1 MYKSTYLSVRIHTP
15 EEALDITPNT
25 NVDILLWL
33 IDVYDL
39 GQNKTC
45 AKAVKKLIMKH
56 YHTLDERV
64 PGMLPRW
71 TKGMMAWVTF
81 LNALEP
87 CYEFDKE
94 WVIQN
99 NMLISNEPPLSWTID
114 DLLTTLDAIA
124 MRWKNAYTLERVKLQ
139 QYLHCLW
146 SVAKKFTMNL
156 HARIQ
161 NGLKEGSFM
170 KIHPKQIV
178 ACYSRFYWF
187 NKTLELYDLYN
198 REEKAVECNA
208 FFKHELRHFIL
219 RKFRD
224 ELLTDVW
231 ETVPFY
237 GDREIAGHDSL
248 GEGMSTYSCI
258 YKRHPVCILQKIQ
271 QKVLYDKPED
281 VQKANSTAVNLK
293 IIQTYF
299 QNNYKIDFKKF
310 FICYER
316 NHPKHWKAVL
326 ESIVPIIVESFGKF
340 SVIHDKRA
348 YCHGRI
354 DEVFPVWVQL
364 AEKPHGL
371 DLTELKNK
379 LFDQSSA
386 SSQGGSIY
394 ELSI

>member
-15 EEALDITPNT
+15 EEALDITPDT

-39 GQNKTC
+39 GQN
-45 AKAVKKLIMKH
+45 AVSAQAVQKLIMKH
-56 YHTLDERV
+56 YHTLNERV
-64 PGMLPRW
+64 PGLLPRW

-87 CYEFDKE
+87 SYEFDKD
-94 WVIQN
+94 WVVEN
-99 NMLISNEPPLSWTID
+99 NMLISPESPELWSID

-124 MRWKNAYTLERVKLQ
+124 MRWKNAYTLTRVKLQ

-146 SVAKKFTMNL
+146 SVAKRFTMHL
-156 HARIQ
+156 HPHIQ
-161 NGLKEGSFM
+161 NGLKEGSLM
-170 KIHPKQIV
+170 KIHPKQIM
-178 ACYSRFYWF
+178 ACFSRFYWF
-187 NKTLELYDLYN
+187 NKTLDLYDLYD
-198 REEKAVECNA
+198 REEKTVECNP

-231 ETVPFY
+231 NTVPFY
-237 GDREIAGHDSL
+237 GDVEIAGHESL
-248 GEGMSTYSCI
+248 GEGLSTYSCI

-271 QKVLYDKPED
+271 QRVLYDKPED
-281 VQKANSTAVNLK
+281 VQKVHSTAVNLK

-299 QNNYKIDFKKF
+299 ANNHKIDFLKF
-310 FICYER
+310 FVCYER
-316 NHPKHWKAVL
+316 NHSKHWQAVK
-326 ESIVPIIVESFGKF
+326 ESTVPVIVQSFGKF
-340 SVIHDKRA
+340 SVVSNGKA
-348 YCHGRI
+348 YCHGKI
-354 DEVFPVWVQL
+354 EAVFPVWVQL

-379 LFDQSSA
+379 LFGESS
-386 SSQGGSIY
+386 SSSSSTIY
-394 ELSI
+394 ELEI

>member
-15 EEALDITPNT
+15 EEALQIMPDT

-45 AKAVKKLIMKH
+45 AQAVKKLIMKH
-56 YHTLDERV
+56 YHTLNERV
-64 PGMLPRW
+64 PGLLPRW

-81 LNALEP
+81 LNALVP
-87 CYEFDKE
+87 CYEFDKD

-99 NMLISNEPPLSWTID
+99 NMLISPESPELWTID

-124 MRWKNAYTLERVKLQ
+124 MRWKNAHALTRFKLQ

-146 SVAKKFTMNL
+146 SVAKRFTMHL
-156 HARIQ
+156 HPHIQ

-170 KIHPKQIV
+170 KIHPKQIM
-178 ACYSRFYWF
+178 ACFSRFYWF
-187 NKTLELYDLYN
+187 NKTLDLYDLYD
-198 REEKAVECNA
+198 REEKTVESNP

-231 ETVPFY
+231 NTIPFY
-237 GDREIAGHDSL
+237 GDVEIAGHESL
-248 GEGMSTYSCI
+248 GEGLSTYSCI

-271 QKVLYDKPED
+271 QRVLYDKPED
-281 VQKANSTAVNLK
+281 VQKVHSTAVNLK

-299 QNNYKIDFKKF
+299 ANNHKIDFLKF
-310 FICYER
+310 FVCYER
-316 NHPKHWKAVL
+316 NHTKHWRAVL
-326 ESIVPIIVESFGKF
+326 ESTVPVIVQSFGKF
-340 SVIHDKRA
+340 SVVSNGKA
-348 YCHGRI
+348 YCHGKI
-354 DEVFPVWVQL
+354 EAVFPVWVKL

-379 LFDQSSA
+379 LFGELSS
-386 SSQGGSIY
+386 SSSSTIY
-394 ELSI
+394 ELEI

>member
-15 EEALDITPNT
+15 EEALDIMPES

-39 GQNKTC
+39 GQNETC
-45 AKAVKKLIMKH
+45 AEAVQKLIMKH
-56 YHTLDERV
+56 YQILHERV

-94 WVIQN
+94 WVTQN
-99 NMLISNEPPLSWTID
+99 NMLISTESPDMWTID

-124 MRWKNAYTLERVKLQ
+124 MRWKNAHTLAREKLQ

-146 SVAKKFTMNL
+146 SVAKRFTMHL
-156 HARIQ
+156 HPHIQ
-161 NGLKEGSFM
+161 NGLKEGNLM
-170 KIHPKQIV
+170 KIHPKQV
-178 ACYSRFYWF
+178 MACFSRFYWF
-187 NKTLELYDLYN
+187 NKTLDLYDLYD
-198 REEKAVECNA
+198 REEKAAECNP
-208 FFKHELRHFIL
+208 FFKQELRHFIL

-237 GDREIAGHDSL
+237 GDVEIAGHESL
-248 GEGMSTYSCI
+248 GEGLSTYSSL

-271 QKVLYDKPED
+271 QRVLYAEPEE
-281 VQKANSTAVNLK
+281 VQKAHSTAVNLK

-299 QNNYKIDFKKF
+299 ANNHKIDFLKF
-310 FICYER
+310 FVCYER
-316 NHPKHWKAVL
+316 NHAKHWEAVL
-326 ESIVPIIVESFGKF
+326 ESTVPVIVQSFGKF
-340 SVIHDKRA
+340 SVISNGKA
-348 YCHGRI
+348 YCHGPI
-354 DEVFPVWVQL
+354 EDVFPVWVQL

-371 DLTELKNK
+371 DLSELKNK
-379 LFDQSSA
+379 LFGISSA
-386 SSQGGSIY
+386 STSSTIY
-394 ELSI
+394 ELEI

>member
-15 EEALDITPNT
+15 EEALDIMPDT

-45 AKAVKKLIMKH
+45 AQAVQKLIMKH

-71 TKGMMAWVTF
+71 TKGMMAWITY

-87 CYEFDKE
+87 CYDFDKDF
-94 WVIQN
+94 VIQN
-99 NMLISNEPPLSWTID
+99 NMLISAETPLAWTID

-124 MRWKNAYTLERVKLQ
+124 MRWKKAHTLTRVKLQ
-139 QYLHCLW
+139 QYLHCIW
-146 SVAKKFTMNL
+146 SVAKKFSMHL
-156 HARIQ
+156 HPHIQ
-161 NGLKEGSFM
+161 NGLKEGSLM

-187 NKTLELYDLYN
+187 NKTLDLYDLYH
-198 REEKAVECNA
+198 REEKVVECNA

-231 ETVPFY
+231 NTVPFY
-237 GDREIAGHDSL
+237 GDVEIAGHDSL
-248 GEGMSTYSCI
+248 GEGLSTYSCI

-271 QKVLYDKPED
+271 QRVLYAEPEE
-281 VQKANSTAVNLK
+281 VQKAHSTAVNLK

-299 QNNYKIDFKKF
+299 ANNHKIDFLKF
-310 FICYER
+310 FVCYESK
-316 NHPKHWKAVL
+316 HAKHWEAVKD
-326 ESIVPIIVESFGKF
+326 STVPVIIQSFGEF
-340 SVIHDKRA
+340 SVINNGKA
-348 YCHGRI
+348 YCHGKI
-354 DEVFPVWVQL
+354 EDVFPVWVQL
-364 AEKPHGL
+364 AEKPYGL
-371 DLTELKNK
+371 DLTELKHK
-379 LFDQSSA
+379 LFTEASA
-386 SSQGGSIY
+386 SAQSTIY
-394 ELSI
+394 ELEI

>member
-15 EEALDITPNT
+15 EEALDIMPDT

-39 GQNKTC
+39 GQNAVC
-45 AKAVKKLIMKH
+45 AQAVQKLIMKH
-56 YHTLDERV
+56 YHTLNERV
-64 PGMLPRW
+64 PGLLPRW

-87 CYEFDKE
+87 SYEFDKD
-94 WVIQN
+94 WVIEN
-99 NMLISNEPPLSWTID
+99 NMLISPESPELWSID

-124 MRWKNAYTLERVKLQ
+124 MRWKNAYTLTRVKLQ

-146 SVAKKFTMNL
+146 SVAKRFTMHL
-156 HARIQ
+156 HPHIQ
-161 NGLKEGSFM
+161 NGLKEGSLM
-170 KIHPKQIV
+170 KIHPKQIM
-178 ACYSRFYWF
+178 ACFSRFYWF
-187 NKTLELYDLYN
+187 NKTLDLYDLYD
-198 REEKAVECNA
+198 REEKTVECNP

-231 ETVPFY
+231 NTVPFY
-237 GDREIAGHDSL
+237 GDVEIAGHESL
-248 GEGMSTYSCI
+248 GEGLSTYSCI

-271 QKVLYDKPED
+271 QQVLYDKPED
-281 VQKANSTAVNLK
+281 VQKVHSTAVNLK

-299 QNNYKIDFKKF
+299 ANNHKIDFLKF
-310 FICYER
+310 FVCYER
-316 NHPKHWKAVL
+316 NHAKHWQAVK
-326 ESIVPIIVESFGKF
+326 ESTVPVIVQSFGKF
-340 SVIHDKRA
+340 SVISNGNA
-348 YCHGRI
+348 YCHGKI
-354 DEVFPVWVQL
+354 EVVFPVWVQL

-379 LFDQSSA
+379 LFGESS
-386 SSQGGSIY
+386 SSSSSTIY
-394 ELSI
+394 ELKI